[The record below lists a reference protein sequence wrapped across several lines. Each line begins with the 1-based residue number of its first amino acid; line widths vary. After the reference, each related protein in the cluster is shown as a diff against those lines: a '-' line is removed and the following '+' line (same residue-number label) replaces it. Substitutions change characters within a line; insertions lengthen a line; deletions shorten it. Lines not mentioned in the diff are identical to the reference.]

1 MASTN
6 FVGAE
11 PSHVVANG
19 IGKGVVAL
27 LALAVFINYV
37 DRGNLATAAPL
48 IGSELKLSNTQ
59 IGLLLSA
66 FFWTYTP
73 GQILSGWLAERINAY
88 RTLASSGA
96 GLLISGNVMVDG
108 TALEAPR
115 NVVIED
121 DRHHEHLRRWASAA
135 KGTPA
140 KFILQLS
147 HPGRQTMRGNALPGR
162 EQDVVG
168 PSAVSLTV
176 GGKRMFSFLGA
187 RIE

>member
-88 RTLASSGA
+88 RTLAL
-96 GLLISGNVMVDG
+96 GLAIWSLA
-108 TALEAPR
+108 TALSGIASGFVALIILRLVLGLGESAAFPCSSKLLA
-115 NVVIED
+115 
-121 DRHHEHLRRWASAA
+121 EHLPRHR
-135 KGTPA
+135 
-140 KFILQLS
+140 
-147 HPGRQTMRGNALPGR
+147 
-162 EQDVVG
+162 
-168 PSAVSLTV
+168 
-176 GGKRMFSFLGA
+176 LGA
-187 RIE
+187 ANGLIGVGLALGPAFGTYGGGTIMAHFGWGRYSYCLGSPPFCG